1 MKKAKSDQNIIESEF
16 HPTKRFFDYSTDMMC
31 VAGFDGYFKL
41 LNPAWTKTLGWSSEE
56 LKSKPRIEYVH
67 PDDIAN
73 TQNVN
78 SEIIDGEEVYQ
89 FENRYQC
96 KNGDYKWLSWSS
108 YPSPGEG
115 IMFGVARDVT
125 ASKAAKEEMIK
136 TLEKFSLLGLHLD
149 GVLYQYRLDPDGTFH
164 LPYVSPSIE
173 KIYGISPAV
182 VQENPDFVFDIIH
195 PEDLSGFLD
204 SIQISAVT
212 LEKWQQVYR
221 VILQDGSM
229 LWIEGNAT
237 PQKLEDGSI
246 LWNGYV
252 QDISDRK
259 GTEMENKKLTT
270 AIEQSP
276 ASIIIT
282 DIDGCIEYVNPSFVN
297 LTGFTFD
304 EAKGKKPNILK
315 SGDHTDEFYR
325 NLWDTIS
332 SGKNWKG
339 NLFNKKK
346 NGELFWESAIISPVF
361 DNEGKIM
368 NYLSIKEDITQRM
381 AAEIK
386 IKDSELYHRTLLQSI
401 PDMVFVL
408 NDEGTFLD
416 FKSSTNDDLYS
427 DPDAFINKDIRDIMP
442 NDIVQTILEAI
453 QKCLKTEQ
461 TLTFEYSLV
470 IKNSTRFFSANMVS
484 FGNRKVIT
492 TVRNITEYRNNLDQ
506 IQDLLDIEEKQNES
520 LHTFTHIVSHNLRI
534 HTANM
539 LGILMLLEMEDSKT
553 FENQFVQLLKE
564 SSINLEETIGH
575 LIEVLEIKLEKEKH
589 FERTNLHET
598 VSKAISG
605 LKYAANKNDVRQMID
620 IPEDVY
626 LNVVPSYLDNIILHL
641 LDNGIRYCDKTKDSY
656 VRISSKIEDDNTI
669 IIIKDN
675 GVGLDLELY
684 GEQLFDMYKKFHD
697 KSTSN
702 GLGLFMTKNQVEAM
716 GGHIEVESEL
726 TKGTTFKVYL
736 PNENE

>member
-1 MKKAKSDQNIIESEF
+1 MKKTKSDQNINESEY
-16 HPTKRFFDYSTDMMC
+16 HSTKRLFDYSTDMMC

-56 LKSKPRIEYVH
+56 LMSKPRIDYVH
-67 PDDIAN
+67 PDDIDN

-78 SEIIDGEEVYQ
+78 SEIIDGEEVYK
-89 FENRYQC
+89 FENRYRC

-108 YPSPGEG
+108 YPSPGEE

-125 ASKAAKEEMIK
+125 ASKAAEEEMAK
-136 TLEKFSLLGLHLD
+136 TFEKFNFLGLHLD
-149 GVLYQYRLDPDGTFH
+149 GVLYQFRLDPDGSFH

-173 KIYGISPAV
+173 KIYGISPADV
-182 VQENPDFVFDIIH
+182 KENPDFILDIIH
-195 PEDLSGFLD
+195 PDDLDGFLD

-212 LEKWQQVYR
+212 LEKWQEIYR
-221 VILQDGSM
+221 VILQDGRM

-246 LWNGYV
+246 LWHGYI
-252 QDISDRK
+252 QDITVRK
-259 GTEMENKKLTT
+259 DAELENKKLTT
-270 AIEQSP
+270 AIEQNP

-282 DIDGCIEYVNPSFVN
+282 DIDGRIEYVNPSFVN

-304 EAKGKKPNILK
+304 EARGEKPNILK

-332 SGKNWKG
+332 SGKIWKG
-339 NLFNKKK
+339 NMFNRKK
-346 NGELFWESAIISPVF
+346 NGELYWESAIISPVL
-361 DNEGKIM
+361 DNEGQIM
-368 NYLSIKEDITQRM
+368 NYLSIKEDITQSL
-381 AAEIK
+381 AAETK

-416 FKSSTNDDLYS
+416 FKTSHNDDLYS
-427 DPDAFINKDIRDIMP
+427 DPDAFINNDIRNIMP
-442 NDIVQTILEAI
+442 DKVVQKIMAAVL
-453 QKCLKTEQ
+453 QCLNTEQ

-539 LGILMLLEMEDSKT
+539 LGILMLLEMEDTKT

-575 LIEVLEIKLEKEKH
+575 LIEVLEIKLEKEKN
-589 FERTNLHET
+589 FEKTNLLET
-598 VSKAISG
+598 VRKAISG
-605 LKYAANKNDVRQMID
+605 LQYSANKNDVRQVID
-620 IPEDVY
+620 IPEDITV
-626 LNVVPSYLDNIILHL
+626 NVVPSYLDNIILHL

-656 VRISSKIEDDNTI
+656 VRISSIIEDDYTI

-675 GVGLDLELY
+675 GVGLDLEMY

-736 PNENE
+736 PNKNE